1 MYECNV
7 MRKTRRCDNFVN
19 STTFVAVNDR
29 EIRWKILNYFYNA
42 VNGMKRSLTP
52 NFFNSAPSNIFFN
65 KREIRREM

>member
-1 MYECNV
+1 MIAMSRAKQEG
-7 MRKTRRCDNFVN
+7 DNFVN
-19 STTFVAVNDR
+19 STTFHAVDDR